1 MGNRMRHVLALVFLM
16 MLSSCTARP
25 PELPTAPSGPFSLS
39 DPLTRSTAVR
49 LAALSRDP
57 GLCRALLWEVRER
70 FTEVPNSRAGPYCGF
85 TQAVEVSGTPIPY
98 TRNAKVTCP
107 VAAALHVWQKEV
119 VIPAARLHFGREVAA
134 INHYGT
140 YSCRLRNSSRGK
152 VPSEHASA
160 NAIDIAGFRL
170 SDDRNVTVLKG
181 WNGDR
186 DERAFLRE
194 VHQGACHTFQLVLG
208 PDADAAHAN
217 HFHFDMGEWVACQ

>member
-1 MGNRMRHVLALVFLM
+1 MVLVGC
-16 MLSSCTARP
+16 SARP
-25 PELPTAPSGPFSLS
+25 PEPPSAPSGGAFSLS

-57 GLCRALLWEVRER
+57 GFCRALLWEAREQ
-70 FTEVPNSRAGPYCGF
+70 FSEVQDKRTGPYCGF
-85 TQAVEVSGTPIPY
+85 NQAVEVSGTPIPY
-98 TRNAKVTCP
+98 TRNAKLTCP
-107 VAAALHVWQKEV
+107 VAAALRVWQTEV
-119 VIPAARLHFGREVAA
+119 VIPAARRHFGQDVVA

-140 YSCRLRNSSRGK
+140 YSCRMRNSRRGK

-170 SDDRNVTVLKG
+170 SNDRNVTVLKG

-194 VHQGACHTFQLVLG
+194 VHQGACHVFQLVLG

>member
-1 MGNRMRHVLALVFLM
+1 MREGVRGFLVLAVLM
-16 MLSSCTARP
+16 VLSACAARP
-25 PELPTAPSGPFSLS
+25 PEPPAAPSGQFSLA
-39 DPLTRSTAVR
+39 DPLNRSTAVR

-57 GLCRALLWEVRER
+57 GFCRALLWDVRER
-70 FTEVPNSRAGPYCGF
+70 FSEVADKRVGPYCGF

-107 VAAALHVWQKEV
+107 VAAALHVWQQEV
-119 VIPAARLHFGREVAA
+119 VIPAARRHFGREVVA

-140 YSCRLRNSSRGK
+140 YSCRMRNSRRGK

-170 SDDRNVTVLKG
+170 SDDRNVTVLEG
-181 WNGDR
+181 WNGAR

-194 VHQGACHTFQLVLG
+194 VHQGACQVFQLVLG
-208 PDADAAHAN
+208 PDPDAAHAN